1 MWRRPV
7 LVLTLIL
14 GLSCVGASTSFA
26 QLPKIVVLGDSISA
40 AFGIDTAQGWVNL
53 LAKRLQSEKYGHL
66 VVNASVGGETTV
78 GGVARLPDILLSE
91 QPDVLILEL
100 GGNDGLR
107 GFPVDL
113 VETNLAAMVEMA
125 TAAGVKV
132 LIIGMVLPPNYG
144 RRYTAAYEAVFRR
157 VAQKFDSALLPFL
170 LQGAATPQSL
180 IQHDGIHPRSE
191 AQPLILEDVW
201 TLLKPLIDEAPGS

>member
-1 MWRRPV
+1 M
-7 LVLTLIL
+7 
-14 GLSCVGASTSFA
+14 
-26 QLPKIVVLGDSISA
+26 
-40 AFGIDTAQGWVNL
+40 NL
-53 LAKRLQSEKYGHL
+53 LAERLQSERYGHL
-66 VVNASVGGETTV
+66 VVNASVGGETTT

-91 QPDVLILEL
+91 DPEVLILEL

-125 TAAGVKV
+125 TADGVKV

-144 RRYTAAYEAVFRR
+144 RRYSAAYEAVFRR
-157 VAQKFDSALLPFL
+157 VAQKFDAAFLPFL
-170 LQGAATPQSL
+170 LQGVATPQSL
-180 IQHDGIHPRSE
+180 IQLDGIHPRSE

-201 TLLKPLIDEAPGS
+201 TLLEPLIDEAPNG